1 MDLKRGIPL
10 FLVFITGV
18 LMTLQYF
25 VPHPVS
31 GVLYDY
37 AISWSRA
44 ISSMAYV
51 VAVISFLRFHT
62 RRLKS
67 KNYAPYST
75 VALFAFFSMVLIG
88 FIGGTGKDSL
98 FQTLYSN
105 VMVPLQATTFSLL
118 AFFMASAAYRAFR
131 IRGLEATVLMITAFI
146 VIIGTTTVGNYIP
159 HSSEIVEWIMAVPNL
174 ASKRGILIGVGLG
187 VVATSIK
194 IILGIERSW
203 VGG

>member
-1 MDLKRGIPL
+1 MDFKKGIPL

-18 LMTLQYF
+18 LMTFQYF

-31 GVLYDY
+31 QSLYDY
-37 AISWSRA
+37 AIKWSRA

-51 VAVISFLRFHT
+51 VAIISFLRFHS
-62 RRLKS
+62 RRLKN
-67 KNYAPYST
+67 KNYAPYSGL
-75 VALFAFFSMVLIG
+75 ALVAFFSMVLIG
-88 FIGGTGKDSL
+88 FIGGTEKGSL
-98 FQTLYSN
+98 FQKMYQN

-131 IRGLEATVLMITAFI
+131 VRGLEATILMITAFI
-146 VIIGTTTVGNYIP
+146 IIIGTTTVGNYIP

-187 VVATSIK
+187 VVATSVK

-203 VGG
+203 IGG

>member
-1 MDLKRGIPL
+1 MLYKRTIPL
-10 FLVFITGV
+10 AIVFITGV

-25 VPHPVS
+25 IPHPVS
-31 GVLYDY
+31 QKIYDVSLEWV
-37 AISWSRA
+37 IG
-44 ISSMAYV
+44 ISSMAYAM
-51 VAVISFLRFHT
+51 AVISFLRFHS
-62 RRLKS
+62 RRLKD
-67 KNYAPYST
+67 KDYAPYSA
-75 VALFAFFSMVLIG
+75 VALISFLAMALIG
-88 FIGGTGKDSL
+88 FIWGTGEGSL
-98 FQTLYSN
+98 FQNIYMN

-131 IRGLEATVLMITAFI
+131 IRGVEATALMITAFI

-159 HSSEIVEWIMAVPNL
+159 RSSEIVEWIMAVPNL
-174 ASKRGILIGVGLG
+174 ASKRGITIGVGLG

>member
-18 LMTLQYF
+18 LMTIQYF

-37 AISWSRA
+37 SISWSRA

-62 RRLKS
+62 RRLKN

-75 VALFAFFSMVLIG
+75 VALLAFFSMVLIG